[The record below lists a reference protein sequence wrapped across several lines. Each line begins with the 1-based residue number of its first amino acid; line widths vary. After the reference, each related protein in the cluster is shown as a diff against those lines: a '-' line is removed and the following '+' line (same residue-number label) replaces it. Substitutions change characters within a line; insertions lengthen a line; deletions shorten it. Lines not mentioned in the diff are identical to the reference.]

1 MRRYDVLMVTDCR
14 LPGGTSASVAEE
26 IVAQAAGG
34 YRTGLVQVDSSL
46 VSKRLAFNPRI
57 IHCLEEGQAEL
68 VLGTQPVEAELVVLR
83 HPTVAG
89 QVGDAQPAVEADR
102 VLLVA
107 NQAPGGVT
115 GPSVHY
121 DPHDVDAHVRSWTGL
136 QATWTPIGPLVRE
149 NLARLAPDVPLTDQD
164 WVNVIDVDRWRVARP
179 GPLHRIP
186 VIGRH
191 SRNAPGKWPATKA
204 ALLEVYPDAADIE
217 VHVLGGADTPRQILG
232 GNLPPN
238 WVVHEFG
245 AMAPERFLGGLDVY
259 VYYHHPDLVE
269 AFGRTIL
276 EAMASGLPPVLPP
289 HFRNLFADACTYA
302 PASEA
307 VATVHQLFDDAPRY
321 RERSQ
326 VATEFVREHFG
337 HEVHRARLAELATP
351 TGPHVGTEITGAAT
365 RATSATAAAAGKHRV
380 LYISSNGAGVGH
392 LMRLMSIARRTPDEV
407 EPIFLTLSQAAQV
420 VHDEGYLV
428 EYLPSRGYTGAP
440 SVPWHEQLRA
450 RLVELIDRY
459 DVDALVFDGTMPYW
473 GVFDA
478 ADDRPGVRLVW
489 SRRAMWKKDVSNAV
503 IEHFS
508 DRFDLIIEPGEFA
521 ADLDRGA
528 TRDRRA
534 EATVVE
540 PITFLGLD
548 ELLDRDAARAELGL
562 DPDRPAALVHL
573 GAGNINDTSSQLG
586 MVVDRLA
593 QEADLQVCVTRS
605 IIAAKGDG
613 LPSNV
618 RSISVYPLARY
629 LPAFD
634 LAFAASGYN
643 SYHELVLA
651 GVPTAYL
658 PNLETATDDQG
669 ARSDFAD
676 RVGVGLHLPVVD
688 HHTVDAA
695 ARVLLD
701 PERRRRM
708 HERAVA
714 RRTGNGA
721 DTAAAALA
729 ATLGLA
735 PAGRPTP
742 KELAER
748 RLALEAPPAA
758 TAASPTVAPAPS
770 PAAPTDAAN
779 SHGAVPASSVSA
791 GSASERPAGSPPE
804 ATPDQPVTSPAPSAP
819 VAPEPANPPTP
830 AAGGTGAR
838 PTRNAPRRPGERTI
852 DPKELLVKLAAN
864 ERVRKL
870 AGRSFYALPDETRAK
885 VRRKLKRWDTAGRKK
900 AKRARQ
906 AAGDRL
912 PIKPG
917 DLLPI
922 QDRNGL
928 IGVAIVFPPRL
939 TPTQQSTLVDA
950 VAQLQL
956 SLRSFAPLL
965 VTSCVDFEPFRT
977 YGLLFEYV
985 PGEETYARVATAQ
998 SWSVAR
1004 RERLRDVFHR
1014 YRIQSVV
1021 TIRQP
1026 QDDGEVADLVSEL
1039 RLAIGA
1045 LRA

>member
-1 MRRYDVLMVTDCR
+1 MRRYDVLIVTDCR

-57 IHCLEEGQAEL
+57 VRCLEEGQADL
-68 VLGTQPVEAELVVLR
+68 VLGDQPVEAELVVLR

-89 QVGDAQPAVEADR
+89 QVGDAQPRVEAER
-102 VLLVA
+102 ALMVA
-107 NQAPGGVT
+107 NQAPGGTT
-115 GPSVHY
+115 GPAVHY
-121 DPHDVDAHVRSWTGL
+121 DPDAVEDHLGSWLGL
-136 QATWTPIGPLVRE
+136 EVVWTPIGPLVRE
-149 NLARLAPDVPLTDQD
+149 NLERLAPDLPLTAED

-191 SRNAPGKWPATKA
+191 SRNAPGKWPGSKA
-204 ALLEVYPDAADIE
+204 ALLEVYPDTDDLE
-217 VHVLGGADTPRQILG
+217 VHVLGGADTPRQLLG
-232 GNLPPN
+232 GSLPPN

-289 HFRNLFADACTYA
+289 HFRELFDDACTYA
-302 PASEA
+302 PASQA
-307 VATVHQLFDDAPRY
+307 VATVHELFEDAARY

-337 HEVHRARLAELATP
+337 HEVHRRRLAELATP
-351 TGPHVGTEITGAAT
+351 TGPHVGTEVTGAAT

-380 LYISSNGAGVGH
+380 LMISSNGAGVGH

-450 RLVELIDRY
+450 RIVELIDRY
-459 DVDALVFDGTMPYW
+459 DVEALVFDGTMPYW

-489 SRRAMWKKDVSNAV
+489 SRRAMWKKGVSNAV

-521 ADLDRGA
+521 ADLDRGV
-528 TRDRRA
+528 TKRRRR

-540 PITFLGLD
+540 PVTFLGLD
-548 ELLDRDAARAELGL
+548 ELFDRDAARKELGL

-593 QEADLQVCVTRS
+593 REPDLQVCVTRS

-651 GVPTAYL
+651 AVPTAYL

-669 ARSDFAD
+669 ARSEFAE
-676 RVGVGLHLPVVD
+676 RVGVGLHLPEVT
-688 HHTVDAA
+688 HETIDAA
-695 ARVLLD
+695 ARTLLD
-701 PERRRRM
+701 PDRRRRM

-714 RRTGNGA
+714 RRTRNGA
-721 DTAAAALA
+721 DTAAEALTEA
-729 ATLGLA
+729 LGLS
-735 PAGRPTP
+735 PHGRPTP

-748 RLALEAPPAA
+748 RIALETPTPATSA
-758 TAASPTVAPAPS
+758 TAAGITAAAGASAAAGATAPA
-770 PAAPTDAAN
+770 
-779 SHGAVPASSVSA
+779 VSA
-791 GSASERPAGSPPE
+791 GSPAERPEGSPTE
-804 ATPDQPVTSPAPSAP
+804 ATPDQPATTPAPTEP
-819 VAPEPANPPTP
+819 VAPEPAEPPMP
-830 AAGGTGAR
+830 ATGGSGAR
-838 PTRNAPRRPGERTI
+838 PTRNSPRRPGERSL
-852 DPKELLVKLAAN
+852 DPKEFVVKLASDP
-864 ERVRKL
+864 RVRKL
-870 AGRSFYALPDETRAK
+870 ASKPFYALPDDARAKLRRK
-885 VRRKLKRWDTAGRKK
+885 VRRWDTTGRKK

-912 PIKPG
+912 PIQAG
-917 DLLPI
+917 HLLPE
-922 QDRNGL
+922 QDRDGL
-928 IGVAIVFPPRL
+928 KGIAIVLPTGI
-939 TPTQQSTLVDA
+939 TPDQQQTLVDA

-965 VTSCVDFEPFRT
+965 VTSCIDFKPFRG
-977 YGLLFEYV
+977 YGFLFEYV
-985 PGEETYARVATAQ
+985 PEEETYARVATAQ
-998 SWSVAR
+998 RWNEAR

-1026 QDDGEVADLVSEL
+1026 QDDGEVDELVTEL
-1039 RLAIGA
+1039 RLALGA